1 MVCST
6 IPINNWEIY
15 PRLLIGTANLIASIK
30 YPTHTHYFQ
39 KICTPANISLYLSV
53 QRKYWFLAL
62 LSVLSVITF
71 LDRNAIS
78 IAGIEITR
86 ELGFT
91 ESQFGW
97 ILAAF
102 TLSYGLFEIPT
113 GLWGDKVGE
122 KKILARVVIWWS
134 LFTTLTGLA
143 GGFASLFVIR
153 FMFGVGEAGAYP
165 NTAIA
170 IRKWFTIEERGR
182 AQAIIWMASR
192 IGGAITP
199 FIVVPMQAHFGWRVT
214 FYLLGVLGLIWVVAW
229 WFFYQTKPEPEID
242 KVESVSWKQMAASR
256 SFIMLLLV
264 YYCYA
269 SGVFFF
275 ISWLPKYLYSG
286 RGLAQAE
293 LTYSASL
300 PFILAAIGCLFG
312 GAISDY
318 LVKKIGVLWGRRLVP
333 LLGLGLSGL
342 AMLAAT
348 LTENNLNAVV
358 LLALGMAFMD
368 VTAPVAWAIAT
379 GIGKQHSGAITGA
392 MNTAGLLGGT
402 VASLGIGYLISW
414 SGSYDLPVMLIG
426 VQLLVGSLLTLG
438 IKAES

>member
-1 MVCST
+1 
-6 IPINNWEIY
+6 
-15 PRLLIGTANLIASIK
+15 
-30 YPTHTHYFQ
+30 
-39 KICTPANISLYLSV
+39 V
-53 QRKYWFLAL
+53 QRKHWFLAL
-62 LSVLSVITF
+62 LSILSIITF

-91 ESQFGW
+91 ESDFGW

-102 TLSYGLFEIPT
+102 TISYGLFEIPT
-113 GLWGDKVGE
+113 GMWGDRVGE
-122 KKILARVVIWWS
+122 KKILARVVLWWS

-153 FMFGVGEAGAYP
+153 FMFGAGEAGAYP

-170 IRKWFTIEERGR
+170 IRKWFTVEERGR

-199 FIVVPMQAHFGWRVT
+199 FVIVPMQMHLGWRVT
-214 FYLLGVLGLIWVVAW
+214 FYLLGIVGLVWVVAW
-229 WFFYQTKPEPEID
+229 LLFYKT
-242 KVESVSWKQMAASR
+242 KVEAPPQVIEQSSWKRMALSKNFVA
-256 SFIMLLLV
+256 LLIV

-286 RGLAQAE
+286 RGLSQDE

-300 PFILAAIGCLFG
+300 PFILAAVGCLFG
-312 GAISDY
+312 GALSDY
-318 LVKKIGVLWGRRLVP
+318 LVKKIGITWGRRLVP
-333 LLGLGLSGL
+333 LIGLGLSGIV
-342 AMLAAT
+342 MMAAT
-348 LTENNLNAVV
+348 VTHNNSIAVI
-358 LLALGMAFMD
+358 LLALGLAFMD
-368 VTAPVAWAIAT
+368 VTAPVAWVIAT

-402 VASLGIGYLISW
+402 VASLGIGYLITW
-414 SGSYDLPVMLIG
+414 SGDYNLPVMLIA
-426 VQLLVGSLLTLG
+426 VQLLVGAVLTMG

>member
-1 MVCST
+1 M
-6 IPINNWEIY
+6 
-15 PRLLIGTANLIASIK
+15 RK
-30 YPTHTHYFQ
+30 
-39 KICTPANISLYLSV
+39 
-53 QRKYWFLAL
+53 KYWFLLL
-62 LSVLSVITF
+62 LSVLSIITF

-86 ELGFT
+86 ELGFS
-91 ESQFGW
+91 ESDFGW

-102 TLSYGLFEIPT
+102 TISYGLFEIPT
-113 GLWGDKVGE
+113 GMWGDRVGE
-122 KKILARVVIWWS
+122 KKILARVVLWWS
-134 LFTTLTGLA
+134 LFTTLTGVA
-143 GGFASLFVIR
+143 AGFASLFVIR
-153 FMFGVGEAGAYP
+153 FMFGAGEAGAYP

-170 IRKWFTIEERGR
+170 IRKWFTVEERGR
-182 AQAIIWMASR
+182 AQAVIWMASR
-192 IGGAITP
+192 VGGALTP
-199 FIVVPMQAHFGWRVT
+199 FIIVPMQAHFGWRIT
-214 FYLLGVLGLIWVVAW
+214 FYLLGAVGLVWVLLWL
-229 WFFYQTKPEPEID
+229 FFYKTKEEIQAPVVIQTT
-242 KVESVSWKQMAASR
+242 WKQMAFSKN
-256 SFIMLLLV
+256 FLVLLIV

-286 RGLAQAE
+286 RGLSQQE

-312 GAISDY
+312 GALSDY

-333 LLGLGLSGL
+333 LVGLGLSGL
-342 AMLAAT
+342 VMLAAT
-348 LTENNLNAVV
+348 ITENNLYAVV

-402 VASLGIGYLISW
+402 VASLGIGYLITW
-414 SGSYDLPVMLIG
+414 SGDYNFPVMLIG
-426 VQLLVGSLLTLG
+426 IQLLVGAGLTLG

>member
-1 MVCST
+1 M
-6 IPINNWEIY
+6 N
-15 PRLLIGTANLIASIK
+15 RIK
-30 YPTHTHYFQ
+30 
-39 KICTPANISLYLSV
+39 N
-53 QRKYWFLAL
+53 KYWFLTL
-62 LSVLSVITF
+62 LSILSIITF

-91 ESQFGW
+91 ESDFGW

-102 TLSYGLFEIPT
+102 TISYGLFEIPT
-113 GLWGDKVGE
+113 GMWGDRLGE
-122 KKILARVVIWWS
+122 KKILARVVVWWS

-143 GGFASLFVIR
+143 GGFVSLFVIR
-153 FMFGVGEAGAYP
+153 FMFGAGEAGAYP

-170 IRKWFTIEERGR
+170 VRKWFTVAERGR

-199 FIVVPMQAHFGWRVT
+199 FVIVPMQLHFGWRIT
-214 FYLLGVLGLIWVVAW
+214 FYLLGIIGVVWVVVW
-229 WFFYQTKPEPEID
+229 LLVYKSKTEPEAP
-242 KVESVSWKQMAASR
+242 KRESFSWKQIAFSKN
-256 SFIMLLLV
+256 FIMLLVV

-275 ISWLPKYLYSG
+275 ISWLPKYLYNG
-286 RGLAQAE
+286 RGLSQEE

-300 PFILAAIGCLFG
+300 PFILAAFGCLLG

-318 LVKKIGVLWGRRLVP
+318 LVTKIGIAWGRRLVP
-333 LLGLGLSGL
+333 LIGLGLSGL
-342 AMLAAT
+342 VMLGAT
-348 LTENNLNAVV
+348 ITDNNSMAVIM
-358 LLALGMAFMD
+358 LALGLAFMD

-402 VASLGIGYLISW
+402 VASLGIGYLITW
-414 SGSYDLPVMLIG
+414 SGDYNLPVMLIG
-426 VQLLVGSLLTLG
+426 AQLLIGATLTLG
-438 IKAES
+438 IRAES

>member
-1 MVCST
+1 M
-6 IPINNWEIY
+6 NKKHGF
-15 PRLLIGTANLIASIK
+15 LL
-30 YPTHTHYFQ
+30 
-39 KICTPANISLYLSV
+39 
-53 QRKYWFLAL
+53 L

-78 IAGIEITR
+78 IAGIEITC

-113 GLWGDKVGE
+113 GLWGDRIGE
-122 KKILARVVIWWS
+122 KKILARVVLWWS

-153 FMFGVGEAGAYP
+153 FMFGAGEAGAYP

-182 AQAIIWMASR
+182 AQAVIWMSSR

-199 FIVVPMQAHFGWRVT
+199 LVVVPLQMQLGWRTT
-214 FYLLGVLGLIWVVAW
+214 FYLLGVIGLVWVIIWL
-229 WFFYQTKPEPEID
+229 FFYNTKEEAHAQKI
-242 KVESVSWKQMAASR
+242 SSGSWQSIAHTKNFWFLMV
-256 SFIMLLLV
+256 M

-275 ISWLPKYLYSG
+275 ISWLPKYLYNG
-286 RGLAQAE
+286 RGLSQEE
-293 LTYSASL
+293 LAYSASL
-300 PFILAAIGCLFG
+300 PFIFAAVGCLFG
-312 GAISDY
+312 GALSDY
-318 LVKKIGVLWGRRLVP
+318 LVKKIGIIWGRRLVP
-333 LLGLGLSGL
+333 LVGLTLSGL
-342 AMLAAT
+342 VMLLAT
-348 LTENNLNAVV
+348 TTGNATTAVV
-358 LLALGMAFMD
+358 MLALGLAFMD
-368 VTAPVAWAIAT
+368 FTAPVAWAVAT
-379 GIGKQHSGAITGA
+379 GIGKEHSGAITGA

-402 VASLGIGYLISW
+402 VASLGIGYLITW
-414 SGSYDLPVMLIG
+414 TGDYNFPVILIG
-426 VQLLVGSLLTLG
+426 LQLIVGALLTLG

>member
-1 MVCST
+1 M
-6 IPINNWEIY
+6 NKKHGF
-15 PRLLIGTANLIASIK
+15 LL
-30 YPTHTHYFQ
+30 
-39 KICTPANISLYLSV
+39 
-53 QRKYWFLAL
+53 L

-113 GLWGDKVGE
+113 GLWGDRIGE
-122 KKILARVVIWWS
+122 KKILARVVLWWS

-153 FMFGVGEAGAYP
+153 FMFGAGEAGAYP

-182 AQAIIWMASR
+182 AQAVIWMSSR

-199 FIVVPMQAHFGWRVT
+199 LVVVPLQMQLGWRTT
-214 FYLLGVLGLIWVVAW
+214 FYLLGVIGLVWVIIWL
-229 WFFYQTKPEPEID
+229 FFYNTKEEAHAQKI
-242 KVESVSWKQMAASR
+242 SSGSWQSIAHTKNFWFLMV
-256 SFIMLLLV
+256 M

-275 ISWLPKYLYSG
+275 ISWLPKYLYNG
-286 RGLAQAE
+286 RGLSQEE

-300 PFILAAIGCLFG
+300 PFILAAVGCLFG
-312 GAISDY
+312 GTLSDY
-318 LVKKIGVLWGRRLVP
+318 LVKKIGIIWGRRLVP
-333 LLGLGLSGL
+333 LVGLTLSGL
-342 AMLAAT
+342 VMLLAT
-348 LTENNLNAVV
+348 TTGNTATAVV
-358 LLALGMAFMD
+358 MLALGLAFMD
-368 VTAPVAWAIAT
+368 FTAPVAWAVAT
-379 GIGKQHSGAITGA
+379 GIGKEHSGAITGA

-402 VASLGIGYLISW
+402 VASLGIGYLITW
-414 SGSYDLPVMLIG
+414 TGDYNFPVILIG
-426 VQLLVGSLLTLG
+426 LQLIVGALLTLG

>member
-1 MVCST
+1 M
-6 IPINNWEIY
+6 
-15 PRLLIGTANLIASIK
+15 
-30 YPTHTHYFQ
+30 
-39 KICTPANISLYLSV
+39 
-53 QRKYWFLAL
+53 QRKHWYLAL
-62 LSVLSVITF
+62 LSLLSVITF

-78 IAGIEITR
+78 FAGIEITR
-86 ELGFT
+86 ELGFS

-102 TLSYGLFEIPT
+102 TISYGLLEIPT
-113 GLWGDKVGE
+113 GIWGDRFGE

-134 LFTTLTGLA
+134 VFTSLTGLA

-153 FMFGVGEAGAYP
+153 FMFGAGEAGAYP

-182 AQAIIWMASR
+182 AQAVIWMASR

-199 FIVVPMQAHFGWRVT
+199 FVVVPLQAHFGWRIT
-214 FYLLGVLGLIWVVAW
+214 FYLLGVLGLVWVVVW
-229 WFFYQTKPEPEID
+229 LLVYKTKANDQPVTVTTPP
-242 KVESVSWKQMAASR
+242 WKQLVSSKNFM
-256 SFIMLLLV
+256 ILLAM

-269 SGVFFF
+269 GGVFFF
-275 ISWLPKYLYSG
+275 ISWLPKYLYNG
-286 RGLAQAE
+286 RGLSQEE

-312 GAISDY
+312 GTISDF
-318 LVKKIGVLWGRRLVP
+318 LVKKIGITWGRRLVP
-333 LLGLGLSGL
+333 LVGLALSGSVMLL
-342 AMLAAT
+342 AT
-348 LTENNLNAVV
+348 ITESDTIAVV
-358 LLALGMAFMD
+358 LLALGLAFMD

-402 VASLGIGYLISW
+402 VASLGIGYVISW
-414 SGSYDLPVMLIG
+414 SGSYNLPVVLIG
-426 VQLLVGSLLTLG
+426 LQLIIGSLLTLR